1 MRQRPISEDAAADG
15 DPRRLLALADGVFA
29 IAITVLVLNVGVRD
43 GLDDAALRQALRDTV
58 PELLAYGLSFAVIAA
73 LWRDHRRLF
82 GRVSQVDELL
92 TRLALLG
99 MGLVALLPFP
109 TTLLAEYGGRSQSVA
124 IYAAAVAVVDAV
136 HLAMLRYVASCPRL
150 ASTPLPAADVR
161 LLTVDLG
168 STIVVFLASVPIAYA
183 SASAAKWCWL
193 VLVPVKLA
201 VGRLRT
207 RLVQD

>member
-1 MRQRPISEDAAADG
+1 MSESPVARAAVEDR

-29 IAITVLVLNVGVRD
+29 IAITLLVLGISVRQ
-43 GLDDAALRQALRDTV
+43 GLDPAEFRKALGDTV

-82 GRVSQVDELL
+82 GKVVEVDEVL

-109 TTLLAEYGGRSQSVA
+109 TTLLAEYGGRPQSVA
-124 IYAAAVAVVDAV
+124 IYAVTVSVVDAL
-136 HLAMLRYVASCPRL
+136 HLAMLHYVAARPRL
-150 ASTPLPAADVR
+150 TSAPHLLADVR

-168 STIVVFLASVPIAYA
+168 ATIVVFLASVPVAFA
-183 SASAAKWCWL
+183 SASAAKWCWVL
-193 VLVPVKLA
+193 LVPVKVG
-201 VGRLRT
+201 VGRLRG
-207 RLVQD
+207 RLVRS

>member
-1 MRQRPISEDAAADG
+1 MSQRPISQTAAADG
-15 DPRRLLALADGVFA
+15 DPSRLLALADGVFA
-29 IAITVLVLNVGVRD
+29 IAITLLVLNIGVRD
-43 GLDDAALRQALRDTV
+43 GLDDAAFHQALRDAV

-82 GRVSQVDELL
+82 GRVTEVDEPL

-109 TTLLAEYGGRSQSVA
+109 TTLLAEYGRRPQSVA
-124 IYAAAVAVVDAV
+124 IYAGAVALVDAV
-136 HLAMLRYVASCPRL
+136 HLAMLRYVASRRRL
-150 ASTPLPAADVR
+150 VSTPLPAADVR

-168 STIVVFLASVPIAYA
+168 STIVVFLASVPLAYA

-193 VLVPVKLA
+193 VLVPVKVG
-201 VGRLRT
+201 VGRLRA
-207 RLVQD
+207 RVERG